1 MSNPIL
7 DDAEKKWL
15 LFLQGVKPTTGCT
28 WTWLKEIR
36 LFWLFWWSWALGLA
50 WKKASNN
57 QPCPVPNCV
66 WSTLWKK
73 IPAIALAGPQTRR
86 PDQAEEDKRHQE
98 NQNRQLSYWPLPATG
113 QRWEIRWNWGSPIEK
128 ACEKHFKCRNLLL
141 VCVGCVS
148 REDGNPT
155 ALLLRTGCLAD
166 LASATSFLP
175 SETEGKTST
184 HIWRCWMMIWTWPPQ
199 KKICSIPKSSEQD
212 QFI

>member
-1 MSNPIL
+1 VTSVFAGGKTNNRLHLNMIERNQTILTILMILGLGLGMEKSIQQPTMSSPKLCLIYPL
-7 DDAEKKWL
+7 EKKYRPLRWL
-15 LFLQGVKPTTGCT
+15 VR
-28 WTWLKEIR
+28 R
-36 LFWLFWWSWALGLA
+36 LADL
-50 WKKASNN
+50 
-57 QPCPVPNCV
+57 
-66 WSTLWKK
+66 
-73 IPAIALAGPQTRR
+73 TRR
-86 PDQAEEDKRHQE
+86 RKTRGIRKFKIASSP
-98 NQNRQLSYWPLPATG
+98 TG
-113 QRWEIRWNWGSPIEK
+113 PCQPQDSAGRFDENWGSPIEK

-175 SETEGKTST
+175 SEIEGKTST